1 MSTQT
6 IKNLVRRELLA
17 WNEGRLEVIDEI
29 YAPAFINHYTGETP
43 ATLKQKITAVRAAF
57 PDVQVAV
64 DAQVAEGDMIVS
76 RWTARGVHREAFMGA
91 PATHKH
97 MEQTG
102 ITMLR
107 VENGKI
113 VEGWSRADEL
123 GLLQQ
128 LGLLP
133 AMTP

>member
-6 IKNLVRRELLA
+6 INDLVSRELLA

-29 YAPAFINHYTGETP
+29 YAPTFINRYTGETP
-43 ATLKQKITAVRAAF
+43 AVLKQKIADVRVAF
-57 PDVQVAV
+57 PDVHITI
-64 DAQVAEGDMIVS
+64 DAQVAEGDMVVS
-76 RWTARGVHREAFMGA
+76 RWTAHGTQQGAFMGA

-97 MEQTG
+97 MAQTG

-133 AMTP
+133 AMTG